1 MRENDLSPSHNAP
14 RPRALAGG
22 TSPGARERTLDVA
35 RRLASP
41 GPSLQPAPPLRLG
54 PPLQPDAPTMLTDE
68 SLVRGGNPVDDAFAC
83 GPIPPGTAL
92 ILRTSGSTTG
102 VGSLVAISREALLA
116 SAAATEEALG
126 GPGRWVTCLPTDH
139 IAGFQTQF
147 RSAVAGLAPV
157 DAGAGRPEDLARA
170 AEFDADFAGK
180 SAPLYASLVPT
191 QLRRLLASLAA
202 RAARRFDAVLVGGAA
217 AGARLLEAARAAG
230 LKVVTT
236 YGMTETCGGCVYD
249 GRPIG
254 DARVAVEAGRIV
266 LSGSAVALGYVGGPG
281 FAGTFRTSD
290 VGRVEAGRLTVLG
303 RADDAITTGGMTIM
317 PAVVEEALARSGAG
331 ESVVVG
337 IDDDEW
343 GEIAV
348 AVVGAT
354 GLSRPTASK
363 MRKAIAEEH
372 GKAYVP
378 RLFLSFS
385 DLGLSDPGH
394 SESGPSDPEPSD
406 PGLSSAGSGGLPL
419 TASGKPDRRAIREL
433 VRRALDRRSP
443 SS

>member
-1 MRENDLSPSHNAP
+1 MSESDLNPSHSSAGL
-14 RPRALAGG
+14 RAVAGG
-22 TSPGARERTLDVA
+22 TSPASRERTLDVA
-35 RRLASP
+35 RRLASFRRS
-41 GPSLQPAPPLRLG
+41 PSRKLDPSRQLDPSGQPHP
-54 PPLQPDAPTMLTDE
+54 PTMLTDE
-68 SLVRGGNPVDDAFAC
+68 SLVHGGNPVDAAFAC
-83 GPIPPGTAL
+83 GPIPPETAL

-102 VGSLVAISREALLA
+102 VGSLVAISRDAFLA
-116 SAAATEEALG
+116 SAEATEEALG
-126 GPGRWVTCLPTDH
+126 GPGHWVTCLPTNH

-147 RSAVAGLAPV
+147 RSAAAGLTSI

-170 AEFDADFAGK
+170 ADFDGK

-191 QLRRLLASLAA
+191 QLRRLLASSAA

-254 DARVAVEAGRIV
+254 DTRVAVEDGRIV
-266 LSGSAVALGYVGGPG
+266 LSGSAVALGYVGGPD

-290 VGRVEAGRLTVLG
+290 VGRLEAGRLTVLG

>member
-1 MRENDLSPSHNAP
+1 MSESDLNPSHSSAGL
-14 RPRALAGG
+14 RAVAGG
-22 TSPGARERTLDVA
+22 TSPASRERTLDVA
-35 RRLASP
+35 RRLASFRRS
-41 GPSLQPAPPLRLG
+41 PSRKLDPSGQPHP
-54 PPLQPDAPTMLTDE
+54 PTMLTDE
-68 SLVRGGNPVDDAFAC
+68 SLVHGGNPVDAAFAC
-83 GPIPPGTAL
+83 GPIPPETAL

-102 VGSLVAISREALLA
+102 VGSLVAISRDALLA
-116 SAAATEEALG
+116 SAEATEEALG
-126 GPGRWVTCLPTDH
+126 GPGHWVTCLPTNH

-147 RSAVAGLAPV
+147 RSAAAGLTSI
-157 DAGAGRPEDLARA
+157 DAGTGRPEDLARA
-170 AEFDADFAGK
+170 ADFDGK

-191 QLRRLLASLAA
+191 QLRRLLASSAA

-254 DARVAVEAGRIV
+254 DTLVAVEDGRIV
-266 LSGSAVALGYVGGPG
+266 LSGSAVALGYVGGPD

-290 VGRVEAGRLTVLG
+290 VGRLEAGRLTVLG
-303 RADDAITTGGMTIM
+303 RIDDAITTGGMTIM

>member
-1 MRENDLSPSHNAP
+1 MRA
-14 RPRALAGG
+14 
-22 TSPGARERTLDVA
+22 
-35 RRLASP
+35 
-41 GPSLQPAPPLRLG
+41 
-54 PPLQPDAPTMLTDE
+54 
-68 SLVRGGNPVDDAFAC
+68 
-83 GPIPPGTAL
+83 
-92 ILRTSGSTTG
+92 
-102 VGSLVAISREALLA
+102 
-116 SAAATEEALG
+116 
-126 GPGRWVTCLPTDH
+126 
-139 IAGFQTQF
+139 
-147 RSAVAGLAPV
+147 
-157 DAGAGRPEDLARA
+157 AGRYA
-170 AEFDADFAGK
+170 A
-180 SAPLYASLVPT
+180 V
-191 QLRRLLASLAA
+191 
-202 RAARRFDAVLVGGAA
+202 VVGGAGE
-217 AGARLLEAARAAG
+217 GARLLAAAGAAG

-249 GRPIG
+249 GQPVG
-254 DARVAVEAGRIV
+254 DTRVALEDGRIV

-290 VGRVEAGRLTVLG
+290 VGRLEAGRLTVLG
-303 RADDAITTGGMTIM
+303 RIDDAITTGGMTIM

-385 DLGLSDPGH
+385 DLGLSDSGH
-394 SESGPSDPEPSD
+394 SDSGLSESEPSD
-406 PGLSSAGSGGLPL
+406 PGLSNAGSGGLPL

>member
-1 MRENDLSPSHNAP
+1 MSESDLNPSHSSAGL
-14 RPRALAGG
+14 RAVAGG
-22 TSPGARERTLDVA
+22 TSPASRERTLDVA
-35 RRLASP
+35 RRLASFRRS
-41 GPSLQPAPPLRLG
+41 PSRKLDPSRQLDPSGQPHP
-54 PPLQPDAPTMLTDE
+54 PTMLTDE
-68 SLVRGGNPVDDAFAC
+68 SLVHGGNPVDAAFAC
-83 GPIPPGTAL
+83 GPIPPETAL

-102 VGSLVAISREALLA
+102 VGSLVAISRDALLA
-116 SAAATEEALG
+116 SAEATEEALG
-126 GPGRWVTCLPTDH
+126 GPGHWVTCLPTNH

-147 RSAVAGLAPV
+147 RSAAAGLTSI

-170 AEFDADFAGK
+170 ADFDGK

-191 QLRRLLASLAA
+191 QLRRLLASSAA

-254 DARVAVEAGRIV
+254 DTRVAVEDGRIV
-266 LSGSAVALGYVGGPG
+266 LSGSAVALGYVGGPD

-290 VGRVEAGRLTVLG
+290 VGRLEAGRLTVLG

>member
-1 MRENDLSPSHNAP
+1 MSESDLNPSHSSAGL
-14 RPRALAGG
+14 RAVAGG
-22 TSPGARERTLDVA
+22 TSPASRERTLDVA
-35 RRLASP
+35 RRLASFRRS
-41 GPSLQPAPPLRLG
+41 PSRKLDPSRQLDPSGQPHP
-54 PPLQPDAPTMLTDE
+54 PTMLTDE
-68 SLVRGGNPVDDAFAC
+68 SLVHGGNPVDAAFAC
-83 GPIPPGTAL
+83 GPIPPETAL

-102 VGSLVAISREALLA
+102 VGSLVAISRDALLA
-116 SAAATEEALG
+116 SAEATEEALG
-126 GPGRWVTCLPTDH
+126 GPGHWVTCLPTNH

-147 RSAVAGLAPV
+147 RSAAAGLTSI

-170 AEFDADFAGK
+170 ADFDGK

-191 QLRRLLASLAA
+191 QLRRLLASSAA

-254 DARVAVEAGRIV
+254 DTLVAVEDGRIV
-266 LSGSAVALGYVGGPG
+266 LSGSAVALGYVGGPD

-290 VGRVEAGRLTVLG
+290 VGRLEAGRLTVLG

>member
-1 MRENDLSPSHNAP
+1 MSESDLNPSHSSAGL
-14 RPRALAGG
+14 RAVAGG
-22 TSPGARERTLDVA
+22 TSPASRERTLDVA
-35 RRLASP
+35 RRLASFRRS
-41 GPSLQPAPPLRLG
+41 PSRKLDPSRQLDPSGQPHP
-54 PPLQPDAPTMLTDE
+54 PTMLTDE
-68 SLVRGGNPVDDAFAC
+68 SLVHGGNPVDAAFAC
-83 GPIPPGTAL
+83 GPIPPETAL

-102 VGSLVAISREALLA
+102 VGSLVAISRDALLA
-116 SAAATEEALG
+116 SAEATEEALG
-126 GPGRWVTCLPTDH
+126 GPGHWVTCLPTNH

-147 RSAVAGLAPV
+147 RSAAAGLTSI

-170 AEFDADFAGK
+170 ADFDGK

-191 QLRRLLASLAA
+191 QLRRLLASSAA

-254 DARVAVEAGRIV
+254 DTRVAVEDGRIV
-266 LSGSAVALGYVGGPG
+266 LSGSAVALGYVGGPD

-290 VGRVEAGRLTVLG
+290 VGRLEAGRLTVLG

-406 PGLSSAGSGGLPL
+406 PGLSSAGSGDLPL

>member
-1 MRENDLSPSHNAP
+1 MRENDLSPSHNAT

-35 RRLASP
+35 RRLASS

-170 AEFDADFAGK
+170 AEFDADFAGE

-191 QLRRLLASLAA
+191 QLRRLLASPAA

-254 DARVAVEAGRIV
+254 DARVAVEAGDAHAAVEAGRIV

-385 DLGLSDPGH
+385 DLGLSDP
-394 SESGPSDPEPSD
+394 EP
-406 PGLSSAGSGGLPL
+406 SSAGSCGLPL

>member
-1 MRENDLSPSHNAP
+1 MNETDVNPSPSSP
-14 RPRALAGG
+14 RLRAVAGG
-22 TSPGARERTLDVA
+22 TSPASRERTLDVA
-35 RRLASP
+35 RRLASFRDS
-41 GPSLQPAPPLRLG
+41 PSRKPDPSGQPHP
-54 PPLQPDAPTMLTDE
+54 PTMLTDE
-68 SLVRGGNPVDDAFAC
+68 SLVHGGNPVDAAFAC
-83 GPIPPGTAL
+83 GPIPPETAL

-102 VGSLVAISREALLA
+102 VGSLVAVSRDALFA
-116 SAAATEEALG
+116 SAEATEEALG
-126 GPGRWVTCLPTDH
+126 GPGHWVTCLPTNH

-147 RSAVAGLAPV
+147 RSAVAGLTPI

-170 AEFDADFAGK
+170 ADFDGK

-191 QLRRLLASLAA
+191 QLRRLLASSAA
-202 RAARRFDAVLVGGAA
+202 RAARRFDAILVGGAA

-249 GRPIG
+249 GRPVG
-254 DARVAVEAGRIV
+254 DTRVAVEDGRIV

-290 VGRVEAGRLTVLG
+290 VGRLEAGRLTVLG
-303 RADDAITTGGMTIM
+303 RIDDAITTGGMTIM

-385 DLGLSDPGH
+385 DLGLSDSGH
-394 SESGPSDPEPSD
+394 SDSGLSESEPSD
-406 PGLSSAGSGGLPL
+406 PGLSNAGSGGLPL

>member
-1 MRENDLSPSHNAP
+1 MSESDLNPSHSSAGL
-14 RPRALAGG
+14 RAVAGG
-22 TSPGARERTLDVA
+22 TSPASRERTLDVA
-35 RRLASP
+35 RRLASFRRS
-41 GPSLQPAPPLRLG
+41 PSRKLDPSRQLDPSGQPHP
-54 PPLQPDAPTMLTDE
+54 PTMLTDE
-68 SLVRGGNPVDDAFAC
+68 SLVHGGNPVDAAFAC
-83 GPIPPGTAL
+83 GPIPPETAL

-102 VGSLVAISREALLA
+102 VGSLVAISRDALLA
-116 SAAATEEALG
+116 SAEATEEALG
-126 GPGRWVTCLPTDH
+126 GPGHWVTCLPTNH

-147 RSAVAGLAPV
+147 RSAAAGLTSI

-170 AEFDADFAGK
+170 ADFDGK

-191 QLRRLLASLAA
+191 QLRRLLASSAA

-254 DARVAVEAGRIV
+254 DTRVAVEDGRIV
-266 LSGSAVALGYVGGPG
+266 LSGSAVALGYVGGPD

-290 VGRVEAGRLTVLG
+290 VGRLEAGRLTVLG

-394 SESGPSDPEPSD
+394 SESGPPDPEPSD

>member
-1 MRENDLSPSHNAP
+1 MSESDLNPSHSSAGL
-14 RPRALAGG
+14 RAVAGG
-22 TSPGARERTLDVA
+22 TSPASRERTLDVA
-35 RRLASP
+35 RRLASFRRS
-41 GPSLQPAPPLRLG
+41 PSRKLDPSRQLDPSGQPHP
-54 PPLQPDAPTMLTDE
+54 PTMLTDE
-68 SLVRGGNPVDDAFAC
+68 SLVHGGNPVDAAFAC
-83 GPIPPGTAL
+83 GPIPPETAL

-102 VGSLVAISREALLA
+102 VGSLVAISRDALLA
-116 SAAATEEALG
+116 SAEATEEALG
-126 GPGRWVTCLPTDH
+126 GPGHWVTCLPTNH

-147 RSAVAGLAPV
+147 RSAAAGLASI

-170 AEFDADFAGK
+170 ADFDGK

-191 QLRRLLASLAA
+191 QLRRLLASSAA

-254 DARVAVEAGRIV
+254 DTRVAVEDGRIV
-266 LSGSAVALGYVGGPG
+266 LSGSAVALGYVGGPD

-290 VGRVEAGRLTVLG
+290 VGILEAGRLTVLG

-394 SESGPSDPEPSD
+394 SESGPSGPEPS
-406 PGLSSAGSGGLPL
+406 GTGSGGLPL

>member
-1 MRENDLSPSHNAP
+1 MSESDLNPSHSSAGL
-14 RPRALAGG
+14 RAVAGG
-22 TSPGARERTLDVA
+22 TSPASRERTLDVA
-35 RRLASP
+35 RRLASFRRS
-41 GPSLQPAPPLRLG
+41 PSRKLDPSRQLDPSGQPHP
-54 PPLQPDAPTMLTDE
+54 PTMLTDE
-68 SLVRGGNPVDDAFAC
+68 SLVHGGNPVDAAFAC
-83 GPIPPGTAL
+83 GPIPPETAL

-102 VGSLVAISREALLA
+102 VGSLVAISRDALLA
-116 SAAATEEALG
+116 SAEATEEALG
-126 GPGRWVTCLPTDH
+126 GPGHWVTCLPTNH

-147 RSAVAGLAPV
+147 RSAAAGLTSI

-170 AEFDADFAGK
+170 ADFDGK

-191 QLRRLLASLAA
+191 QLRRLLASSAA

-217 AGARLLEAARAAG
+217 TGARLLEAARAAG

-254 DARVAVEAGRIV
+254 DTLVAVEDGRIV
-266 LSGSAVALGYVGGPG
+266 LSGSAVALGYVGGPD

-290 VGRVEAGRLTVLG
+290 VGRLEAGRLTVLG